1 VITLFHIFAFC
12 VSLVGLVLGAV
23 FGSKLYGWIGG
34 TLGAVIGA
42 YLGLVLGRLPRA
54 IAVYAMRCVEE
65 KGSGSNPA
73 TANKSE

>member
-23 FGSKLYGWIGG
+23 FGSKLYGWVGG
-34 TLGAVIGA
+34 TLGAVVGA

-54 IAVYAMRCVEE
+54 IAAFAIRRVDK
-65 KGSGSNPA
+65 KGQGSNPA
-73 TANKSE
+73 TPNQGK